1 MPGAEIVAIVAAPSR
16 TGVGA
21 EVFEVRRRLRRFVIV
36 IARRRTGALA
46 MASPA
51 QAVTLDKFLRRAV
64 GVSVV
69 ADGENR
75 AGYFVQQLRR
85 RFRPVAV
92 ATGDIA
98 GAD

>member
-1 MPGAEIVAIVAAPSR
+1 MPGAEIVAIEAAPWR
-16 TGVGA
+16 AGIGA
-21 EVFEVRRRLRRFVIV
+21 EVFEVRRRLSRFVIV
-36 IARRRTGALA
+36 ISRRRTGALA

-51 QAVTLDKFLRRAV
+51 QAVTLDKFLRRAS
-64 GVSVV
+64 GVSVI
-69 ADGENR
+69 AGGENR
-75 AGYFVQQLRR
+75 AGNLVQQFRR